1 MNPTDPR
8 TEHPT
13 PAAPPAVEE
22 DRTETAAHASCDVL
36 VVGAG
41 PAGIAAAREA
51 ARGGVRVVVVESA
64 GLPRRK
70 SCGGMLNEYAQR
82 FLAGVAELPSGLALE
97 PEWVH
102 FRYYDWDRRIKKPC
116 SLRFRN
122 VDRALFD
129 EWLLNLLPA
138 GVEVWD
144 RCSFSSCTQDQDGLS
159 VRLTRAGAAVE
170 LRCRWLVGADGARSA
185 VRRAHPAWPQ
195 TQCYKTV
202 QEFVEIEPG
211 SLEPFFDCVYS
222 RRIAPAYGY
231 GYIVPKGDVAIV
243 GSVFFPGTKD
253 IPPMHERAL
262 ETFRE
267 RYPLGASVR
276 REAGV
281 AIQVRS
287 LDDVVA
293 GSGRILMAGE
303 AAGLMSP
310 SSGEGISF
318 ALNSGRL
325 AGDAVAQAHA
335 AGDRGDACAA
345 LATYERSLVPMRK
358 NIARRLRF
366 FPVMNSSWGKWLG
379 GCMPTPLVSKVTEWL

>member
-1 MNPTDPR
+1 M
-8 TEHPT
+8 
-13 PAAPPAVEE
+13 
-22 DRTETAAHASCDVL
+22 
-36 VVGAG
+36 
-41 PAGIAAAREA
+41 
-51 ARGGVRVVVVESA
+51 
-64 GLPRRK
+64 
-70 SCGGMLNEYAQR
+70 
-82 FLAGVAELPSGLALE
+82 
-97 PEWVH
+97 
-102 FRYYDWDRRIKKPC
+102 
-116 SLRFRN
+116 
-122 VDRALFD
+122 
-129 EWLLNLLPA
+129 
-138 GVEVWD
+138 
-144 RCSFSSCTQDQDGLS
+144 
-159 VRLTRAGAAVE
+159 
-170 LRCRWLVGADGARSA
+170 
-185 VRRAHPAWPQ
+185 RRAHPAWPQ

-335 AGDRGDACAA
+335 AGRSGRCPRGAVHLRAVARSRCAR
-345 LATYERSLVPMRK
+345 TSRGS
-358 NIARRLRF
+358 LRF
-366 FPVMNSSWGKWLG
+366 FPIMNSSWGKWLG

>member
-1 MNPTDPR
+1 
-8 TEHPT
+8 
-13 PAAPPAVEE
+13 
-22 DRTETAAHASCDVL
+22 
-36 VVGAG
+36 
-41 PAGIAAAREA
+41 
-51 ARGGVRVVVVESA
+51 
-64 GLPRRK
+64 
-70 SCGGMLNEYAQR
+70 MLNEYAQR
-82 FLAGVAELPSGLALE
+82 FLEQEAALPQGVLLE
-97 PEWVH
+97 PEWVN
-102 FRYYDWDRRIKKPC
+102 FRYYDWDRRIQKPC

-129 EWLLNLLPA
+129 EWLLGLLPA
-138 GVEVWD
+138 SVDVWERCALTGWSQDASGVD
-144 RCSFSSCTQDQDGLS
+144 
-159 VRLTRAGAAVE
+159 VE
-170 LRCRWLVGADGARSA
+170 AKRSGEQILIRGTYLVGADGARSA
-185 VRRAHPAWPQ
+185 VRRSEARWPQ
-195 TQCYKTV
+195 TACYKTV

-276 REAGV
+276 REAGM